1 MKLTINGF
9 RRIKKLDIQIS
20 DTVTLIAGKIE
31 QGKTSLLHAIG
42 AVTTPESILSVLG
55 LTQKQALLLLHTGQP
70 KATIIAETPDGMS
83 GISFP
88 DGKRVSEGTP
98 VEISVWASGLK
109 HILDEPVKTRSEIM
123 SKILKSEPDYDTFSA
138 ELDKISNSQEGKKRL
153 WETIQVQGWD
163 AAHDQAKKT
172 NTGLKAIW
180 EDTTGER
187 FGSKKAE
194 DWVPAAWDF
203 DLTNAKEEDL
213 QHNVS
218 EEREWLEIA
227 IASETIDAL
236 DKEKIDLAKKLLPDL
251 EEKLEKLEASLSKYK
266 NSYLITKTAINNMPE
281 AKQPLIHKCPNCNT
295 ELAFVDGKI
304 QKYESVDEKIIEQR
318 EKDISDLKKSLG
330 IIDADIAAS
339 NKSIITVKS
348 EILECK
354 KTIGS
359 GTTEKTDTATNKQ
372 PKATAEICR
381 QYLKKAEE
389 RLQAFQAKKKADDT
403 CKKIKVNQAIVDI
416 LAPQGLRLVTLE
428 TKTKDFNKKL
438 AEISRISGWGE
449 IYLNQDMTVN
459 HRGWPYPHL
468 ISGSAQWRVR
478 LAMQIAIS
486 QVLRDSMVL
495 IDGADI
501 LDSEN
506 RNSLIKLLIKMKLR
520 AVVAMTVDGKDKV
533 PNLSKVGGVG
543 YWIDDGVIK

>member
-123 SKILKSEPDYDTFSA
+123 SKILKSEPDYETFSA
-138 ELDKISNSQEGKKRL
+138 ELDKISNSPEGKKRL

-163 AAHDQAKKT
+163 AAHDQSKKT
-172 NTGLKAIW
+172 NTGLKAVW

-213 QHNVS
+213 QHNVN

-236 DKEKIDLAKKLLPDL
+236 DKEKIDSAKKLLPDL
-251 EEKLEKLEASLSKYK
+251 EGKLEKLESTLDKYK
-266 NSYLITKTAINNMPE
+266 KLYHITKTAINNMPE
-281 AKQPLIHKCPNCNT
+281 AKQPLIHKCPNCST
-295 ELAFVDGKI
+295 ELAFIDGKI
-304 QKYESVDEKIIEQR
+304 QKYESVSEAVIEQR
-318 EKDISDLKKSLG
+318 EQNIAELKKQLE
-330 IIDADIAAS
+330 ILDTEIEAA
-339 NKSIITVKS
+339 NKKTIQVKS

-354 KTIGS
+354 KTIG
-359 GTTEKTDTATNKQ
+359 TTEKPDTDTEKQ

-389 RLQAFQAKKKADDT
+389 RLQAFQVKKKADDT

-416 LAPQGLRLVTLE
+416 LAPQGLRLITLE
-428 TKTKDFNKKL
+428 TKTNDFNKKL
-438 AEISRISGWGE
+438 AEISKISGWGE

-486 QVLRDSMVL
+486 QVLGDCMVL

-543 YWIDDGVIK
+543 YWIEDGVIN